1 MPKNDKI
8 ETMEDVFD
16 EISEMSD
23 EDVQKLEAEAAT
35 KKKDDGESGDS
46 KEDRL
51 TEEEAKAMLSDTTD
65 ETDGDAPGPDATA
78 TGGSVQPD
86 LASKVSE
93 LEAELK
99 KERQRTASWDGR
111 IKSANEKAAK
121 LEAENEQLKAEIEQL
136 KFSKTNDSDKS
147 EAEVMANFKET
158 FPELVEVL
166 DIYQRKIDSA
176 VKSIPAKETPK
187 EKPVAEPGH
196 VAAANTVDD
205 STHFDEILAVHP
217 DLNEAVGTGVLQ
229 TWINKQDTFIRPHLQ
244 QVYES
249 GTAKQVITLMTNFKK
264 KSGWRSQLD
273 AGNGS
278 QDKLK
283 SMLATDGE
291 SPGPKTTGPDKQDYA
306 GAAKEAGL

>member
-1 MPKNDKI
+1 MPKNDTV

-23 EDVQKLEAEAAT
+23 EDVQKAEAEAAT
-35 KKKDDGESGDS
+35 KKKDDETSGDVT
-46 KEDRL
+46 KDRL
-51 TEEEAKAMLSDTTD
+51 TEEEAKAMLSDSTD
-65 ETDGDAPGPDATA
+65 EKDEQTTGPDETA
-78 TGGSVQPD
+78 TSGTAQPD

-111 IKSANEKAAK
+111 IKSANEKAAR
-121 LEAENEQLKAEIEQL
+121 LEADNDQLKAEIEQL
-136 KFSKTNDSDKS
+136 KSNKPSETDQS
-147 EAEVMANFKET
+147 EAAVMENFRET

-166 DIYQRKIDSA
+166 DIYQKKIDSA

-187 EKPVAEPGH
+187 EKPAVEDKPVVADTSVE
-196 VAAANTVDD
+196 D
-205 STHFDEILAVHP
+205 SKHFDEILAVHP
-217 DLNEAVGTGVLQ
+217 DLNEAVSTGVLQ
-229 TWINKQDTFIRPHLQ
+229 TWINKQDDFIRTHLQ
-244 QVYES
+244 KVYES
-249 GTAKQVITLMTNFKK
+249 GTSKQVISLMTNFKT

-273 AGNGS
+273 TGDGK

-291 SPGPKTTGPDKQDYA
+291 SPGPKAGAPDKDDFA